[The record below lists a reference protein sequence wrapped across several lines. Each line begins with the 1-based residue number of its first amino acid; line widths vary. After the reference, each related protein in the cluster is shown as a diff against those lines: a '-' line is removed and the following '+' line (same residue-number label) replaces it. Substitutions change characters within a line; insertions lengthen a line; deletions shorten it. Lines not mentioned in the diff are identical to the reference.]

1 MLDWKL
7 KHHDLQLKYTWKL
20 SRNATDVKRN
30 QIITVTDGAYSATG
44 EVAPNIRYDE
54 TPEGIEQGFQLF
66 LQNGGTAVTTIEELT
81 ALLEYLSLKKALRYG
96 IESAFIHLAC
106 AKTQQTLAQF
116 LNIPQC
122 NEQTTAYSLPIMPVS
137 DIPIFYQKH
146 DLSRFKKLKLKVN
159 AAQAHELLDALA
171 NVSTQPIMLDGNE
184 AWTDADE
191 LLRFLDTLAAY
202 PIDMIEQPM
211 PAASSNHA
219 YVKQRSRYPIIA
231 DESVCDTADF
241 GLISEQFH
249 GINMKLMKA
258 GGLLNGLSLLK
269 QARVHGLSTM
279 VGCMI
284 ETSLGISD
292 ALQLSAGANWVDLD
306 GFMVI
311 ANEPFGLVQERHGM
325 LSLA

>member
-1 MLDWKL
+1 MLDWRL
-7 KHHDLQLKYTWKL
+7 KHQDLQLKYTWKL

-30 QIITVTDGAYSATG
+30 QIITVTDGAYTAYG

-54 TPEGIEQGFQLF
+54 TPEGIEHGFQLF
-66 LQNGGTAVTTIEELT
+66 LQNGGKAVTTLDELT
-81 ALLEYLSLKKALRYG
+81 ALLQHLPLKKALRYG
-96 IESAFIHLAC
+96 IESAFIHFAC
-106 AKTQQTLAQF
+106 AQKQQTLAQF
-116 LNIPQC
+116 LNIAPC
-122 NEQTTAYSLPIMPVS
+122 TEQATAYSLPIMPVS

-146 DLSRFKKLKLKVN
+146 ELGRFKKLKLKVN

-171 NVSTQPIMLDGNE
+171 TISNHPIMLDGNE

-211 PAASSNHA
+211 PAGSSTHA

-241 GLISEQFH
+241 DLISEQFH

-258 GGLLNGLSLLK
+258 GGLMNGLSLLK
-269 QARVHGLSTM
+269 QARAHGLYTM

-311 ANEPFGLVQERHGM
+311 ANEPFGLVQEQNGT